1 MYLDMS
7 FEVEGFDKFL
17 ATQVASVFVFGLSL
31 MYDGNVLLQTVTLKV
46 RSIALTALISLP
58 FNRFGPV
65 SLLMSLYTV
74 NVPEVF
80 PTYGTLE
87 TLPRRVMVI
96 SVVPDQTLF

>member
-1 MYLDMS
+1 MNLDVS

-31 MYDGNVLLQTVTLKV
+31 VYDGNVLLQTVTLKI

-58 FNRFGPV
+58 LDMCGLV
-65 SLLMSLYTV
+65 SLSTV
-74 NVPEVF
+74 NIPELFSTVR
-80 PTYGTLE
+80 TLE
-87 TLPRRVMVI
+87 TLPGRVMVI